1 MQFIEKAGMFV
12 GSESKMMQPKQLSHA
27 AGQATS
33 ARRKQ
38 FPGHVTEQL
47 NELRSRLFA
56 YYDEF
61 PKNDAFLC
69 AFEEALLFTPDEEQ
83 RVYTRILMED
93 TNTRLV
99 LLGLHESQPFP
110 VHDHAGA
117 AACHIILY
125 GCLRVR
131 HYSEGEMI
139 NKAMVRLECT
149 SDRKLGAGDFSY
161 VDREYAIHGL
171 ESLSQRTLLLNL
183 QSRQLDSKERHW
195 YFPASMQQKNKQI
208 WFRIRR
214 KQDWK
219 R

>member
-1 MQFIEKAGMFV
+1 MQFLEKAGMFV
-12 GSESKMMQPKQLSHA
+12 GSESKMMQPKQFSYA
-27 AGQATS
+27 AEQASS

-38 FPGHVTEQL
+38 FSGHVAEEL
-47 NELRSRLFA
+47 NELRSRLIA

-69 AFEEALLFTPDEEQ
+69 AFEEALFFTPDEEQ

-117 AACHIILY
+117 AACHAILH

-131 HYSEGEMI
+131 HYREADFI
-139 NKAMVRLECT
+139 NRAMVRLECV
-149 SDRKLGAGDFSY
+149 SDRQANAGELDY
-161 VDREYAIHGL
+161 VDQERAIHGL

-214 KQDWK
+214 KQD
-219 R
+219 